1 MKVLRAFQVINKDG
15 VYALSSTYNEINDT
29 TGEPV
34 KQNAKDSF
42 YAINA
47 ELKSHIDAI
56 ENYINEVRFGQGND
70 EATE

>member
-15 VYALSSTYNEINDT
+15 IYALSSTYNEINEA

-42 YAINA
+42 YAVEP
-47 ELKSHIDAI
+47 ELKAHIYAI
-56 ENYINEVRFGQGND
+56 EEYINMNRFGQ
-70 EATE
+70 EV

>member
-15 VYALSSTYNEINDT
+15 IYSLSSTYNVIDES

-42 YAINA
+42 YAVDS
-47 ELKSHIDAI
+47 ELKAHIDAI
-56 ENYINEVRFGQGND
+56 EEYINTNRFGQ
-70 EATE
+70 EV